1 MQASQDRG
9 RLLHVKKLNKL
20 FRIDAV
26 IGELRPTCGDNLQQF
41 SRLQFEG

>member
-9 RLLHVKKLNKL
+9 RLLHVKELNRL

-26 IGELRPTCGDNLQQF
+26 IGKLRPTCGDNMERF